1 MSAVTHDAP
10 SRPGQT
16 PPTRLSPRPE
26 SAPRRHG
33 VSRGAAG
40 RPPPGSLSPAEVRES
55 SQAVALL
62 ARVLGGAW
70 CDPPPY
76 LPLDEEELERVTPLL
91 LASRTTAL
99 GWWRIRQSPLRD
111 TPAASQLQKAYLFG
125 TLDAAVCE
133 RQVEQ
138 AIRLLRAAGVDHL
151 LVEDWPVARLYS
163 ERGLRPCT
171 DVDLCVRPEQYAAAF
186 SALSGPD
193 SPGLPVHLRQGVAE
207 LDDRGLDELYLR
219 SRLAM
224 LGGARVR
231 LLGAEDQLRYLCLRL
246 LARPTQMPLALCDV
260 AAALETS
267 DPEFDWG
274 YCLSGDRWR
283 SAWVVCA
290 LGLAHRILG
299 ARLDWAP
306 KALRRHRLPG
316 WLVPAVL
323 RRWETGLRRAVV
335 GPDVKPFRP
344 RWPDAV
350 EATARLRAPLNGL
363 PRQPFQLC
371 LYLARLAR
379 AAL

>member
-1 MSAVTHDAP
+1 M
-10 SRPGQT
+10 
-16 PPTRLSPRPE
+16 
-26 SAPRRHG
+26 
-33 VSRGAAG
+33 
-40 RPPPGSLSPAEVRES
+40 
-55 SQAVALL
+55 L
-62 ARVLGGAW
+62 AHVLGGAW

-76 LPLDEEELERVTPLL
+76 LTLDEEELERVAPLL
-91 LASRTTAL
+91 LASRAAAL

-133 RQVEQ
+133 RQAEQ
-138 AIRLLRAAGVDHL
+138 AIRILRSAGVEPL
-151 LVEDWPVARLYS
+151 LVEDWPVARLYP

-171 DVDLCVRPEQYAAAF
+171 DIDLCVRPEQYAAAF

-193 SPGLPVHLRQGVAE
+193 SPGLPIQLRQGVVG
-207 LDDRGLDELYLR
+207 LDDRALDELYLR
-219 SRLAM
+219 SRLET
-224 LGGARVR
+224 LGGVKVR

-246 LARPTQMPLALCDV
+246 LTTPTHLPLALCDV
-260 AAALETS
+260 AAALDAPES
-267 DPEFDWG
+267 EFDWD

-283 SAWVVCA
+283 SVWVICA

-323 RRWETGLRRAVV
+323 RRWETGLRRSPV
-335 GPDVKPFRP
+335 GRDEKPFGP

-350 EATARLRAPLNGL
+350 EATVRLRAPLNGL

-371 LYLARLAR
+371 LYLARLAQ